1 MKQVTIKELSAE
13 ELSKRLA
20 EETVSLERMRLN
32 HAVSPLEN
40 PLTIRHSRKL
50 IARLNTEITNRKQ
63 ANA

>member
-20 EETVSLERMRLN
+20 EEKVSLERMRLN

-50 IARLNTEITNRKQ
+50 IARLNTEITKRKQ

>member
-13 ELSKRLA
+13 ELTKRLA
-20 EETVSLERMRLN
+20 EEKASLERMRLN

-40 PLTIRHSRKL
+40 PLKLRHSRKL

>member
-20 EETVSLERMRLN
+20 EEQSSLERMRLN

-50 IARLNTEITNRKQ
+50 IARLNTEITKRKQ

>member
-20 EETVSLERMRLN
+20 EEKVSLERMRLN

>member
-1 MKQVTIKELSAE
+1 MKQVTIKELSTE

-20 EETVSLERMRLN
+20 EEQSSLERMRLN

-50 IARLNTEITNRKQ
+50 IARLNTEITKRKQ

>member
-20 EETVSLERMRLN
+20 EEKVSLERMRLN

-40 PLTIRHSRKL
+40 PADNPS
-50 IARLNTEITNRKQ
+50 Q
-63 ANA
+63 P

>member
-13 ELSKRLA
+13 ELTKRLA
-20 EETVSLERMRLN
+20 EEKASLERMRLN

-40 PLTIRHSRKL
+40 PLKIRHSRKL